1 MRRVRTVSFLLC
13 LAAAVGTAQE
23 KPQKPQQPP
32 TFRTGVNLVRVDA
45 YPSRDGKIVEGL
57 TADDFEVLED
67 GVRQKIES
75 FQFVEFEQNAPLEER
90 RDPNSQRE
98 GFELAADPARRVFV
112 LYLDNLHVNFTDSHR
127 SRIPLTT
134 FMNRV
139 LNPRDLFGVLTTV
152 QRPEDLMLGSQS
164 RFIEEQ
170 LDKYWYW
177 GQGGPILDDDEDLML
192 QVCYP
197 PRSPNASLVGE
208 AIRRRRLEAVFDD
221 LEGLAHLLAGIREER
236 KNILLVSAGWVMGRP
251 DPRLITLFKPN
262 KPEIGVTSP
271 AGPGGTGVGRITLG
285 ARNVNEVNMSW
296 CDETLQRLLG
306 MDFDARFREFLDL
319 ARRSNVTFYTLN
331 PAGLEA
337 PFANAARSGAMADAN
352 AELNDINRRTDAL
365 MTLANN
371 TDGIPIVNTNDL
383 TNGARRIADDLS
395 ASYIL
400 GYYPTNS
407 KADGRLRKI
416 TVRVKGLK
424 GDVRARREYRALSEA
439 EMATMR
445 EVPRGPA
452 PPPAPSDDALAELKR
467 LRPGAPIHTRGSVV
481 GGTLTLVTELTAP
494 EIEAGRWKDGA
505 DVQVVVTAASGE
517 TVAMSKGR
525 IEPGARAAVM
535 RIPIEKAP
543 GPFNA
548 TLRIRSA
555 AHGTVD
561 DSLAVAR
568 RTGAFGDPL
577 IFRLATPSQPRP
589 AGSVFFRRTERMQ
602 VRWPITGTLTQPTGR
617 ILGRDGVPLEL
628 ALPISEKE
636 EDGVRYVVA
645 DLNLAPL
652 TQAEYVLEVQG
663 AGAGGVTDSA
673 RLAFR
678 VFR

>member
-1 MRRVRTVSFLLC
+1 MRSLR
-13 LAAAVGTAQE
+13 LALVLSSVVAVVAAQE
-23 KPQKPQQPP
+23 KPPQQQKPPQQPP

-57 TADDFEVLED
+57 TIDDFEVLED

-75 FQFVEFEQNAPLEER
+75 FQYVEFEQNAPLEER

-98 GFELAADPARRVFV
+98 AFELAADPARRVFV

-127 SRIPLTT
+127 SRIPLTV

-177 GQGGPILDDDEDLML
+177 GQGGPILDDDEDVML

-197 PRSPNASLVGE
+197 PNSPNAQLVGE

-251 DPRLITLFKPN
+251 DPRLISMFKPN

-285 ARNVNEVNMSW
+285 ARNANEVNLSW
-296 CDETLQRLLG
+296 CDETMQRLLG
-306 MDFDARFREFLDL
+306 MDFDVRFRDFLDL

-331 PAGLEA
+331 PKGLEA
-337 PFANAARSGAMADAN
+337 PVSAGGMDYVNA
-352 AELNDINRRTDAL
+352 RTDNL
-365 MTLANN
+365 MTLAHN

-383 TNGARRIADDLS
+383 TNGARRIADDLA

-452 PPPAPSDDALAELKR
+452 APPAPSDDALAELKR

-481 GGTLTLVTELTAP
+481 DGTLTLVTELTAP

-505 DVQVVVTAASGE
+505 DVQVVVAAASGE

-535 RIPIEKAP
+535 KIPIEKAP
-543 GPFNA
+543 GPFHA

-555 AHGTVD
+555 VHGTVD

-577 IFRLATPSQPRP
+577 IFRLATPTQARP
-589 AGSVFFRRTERMQ
+589 AGSVYFRRTERMQ
-602 VRWPITGTLTQPTGR
+602 VRWPIIGTLAQPTGR

-628 ALPISEKE
+628 ALPISERE
-636 EDGVRYVVA
+636 EEGIRYVVA

-663 AGAGGVTDSA
+663 AGAGGTTESA

>member
-57 TADDFEVLED
+57 TVDDFEVLED
-67 GVRQKIES
+67 GVRQKVES

-98 GFELAADPARRVFV
+98 AFELAADPARRVFV
-112 LYLDNLHVNFTDSHR
+112 LYLDNLHVSFVGSHR
-127 SRIPLTT
+127 SRVPLTT

-139 LNPRDLFGVLTTV
+139 LNPRDLFGVMTTV
-152 QRPEDLMLGSQS
+152 QRPEDLMLGAQSQ
-164 RFIEEQ
+164 FIEEQ
-170 LDKYWYW
+170 LDKYWDW
-177 GQGGPILDDDEDLML
+177 GVGARVLEDDEDMML
-192 QVCYP
+192 SVCYP
-197 PRSPNASLVGE
+197 GGPNATLVAE
-208 AIRRRRLEAVFDD
+208 AKRRRKIDAVLED
-221 LEGLAHLLAGIREER
+221 LEGLATLLAGIREER
-236 KNILLVSAGWVMGRP
+236 KNILLISGGWGMSKP
-251 DPRLITLFKPN
+251 DPRLHTVYKPS

-271 AGPGGTGVGRITLG
+271 RGPGDTGVGRITLG
-285 ARNVNEVNMSW
+285 ARNSYEVDMRW
-296 CDETLQRLLG
+296 CEETLQRLLS
-306 MDFDARFREFLDL
+306 MDFDARFREFIDL
-319 ARRSNVTFYTLN
+319 ARRSNVTFYTMN
-331 PAGLEA
+331 PAGLQA
-337 PFANAARSGAMADAN
+337 PFENAAATGQAHPN
-352 AELNDINRRTDAL
+352 AELNAINNRTDEL

-395 ASYIL
+395 ATYIL

-452 PPPAPSDDALAELKR
+452 PPPAPSDDALADLKR
-467 LRPGAPIHTRGSVV
+467 LRPGAPIHTRGTVV

-494 EIEAGRWKDGA
+494 EIEAGRWKEGA

-525 IEPGARAAVM
+525 IEAGARAAVM
-535 RIPIEKAP
+535 KIPIEKAA
-543 GPFNA
+543 GPFHA
-548 TLRIRSA
+548 TLRIRST

-577 IFRLATPSQPRP
+577 IFRLAAPSQPRP
-589 AGSVFFRRTERMQ
+589 AGSVYFRRTERMQ

-663 AGAGGVTDSA
+663 VGAGGATESA

>member
-1 MRRVRTVSFLLC
+1 MRRVRNVSFLFC
-13 LAAAVGTAQE
+13 LAAAVGTGAQE
-23 KPQKPQQPP
+23 KPQQPQQPP
-32 TFRTGVNLVRVDA
+32 IFRTGVNLVRVDA

-57 TADDFEVLED
+57 TIGDFEVLED
-67 GVRQKIES
+67 GVPQKIES

-98 GFELAADPARRVFV
+98 AFELAADPSRRVFV
-112 LYLDNLHVNFTDSHR
+112 LYLDNLHVHFTDSHR
-127 SRIPLTT
+127 SRVPLTA

-170 LDKYWYW
+170 LDKYWDW
-177 GQGGPILDDDEDLML
+177 GVGARVLEDDEDMML

-197 PRSPNASLVGE
+197 PRTPNAALVPE
-208 AIRRRRLEAVFDD
+208 TIRRRRLEAVFED

-236 KNILLVSAGWVMGRP
+236 KNILLVSTGWALGKR
-251 DPRLITLFKPN
+251 DQRIDAIFKPN

-271 AGPGGTGVGRITLG
+271 VGPGGTGVGRITLG
-285 ARNVNEVNMSW
+285 ARNANEVSMSW
-296 CDETLQRLLG
+296 CDETMQRLLNI
-306 MDFDARFREFLDL
+306 DFDARFRDFLDL

-337 PFANAARSGAMADAN
+337 PCGAPNAARDGCNPTADVN
-352 AELNDINRRTDAL
+352 FINTRTDAL

-383 TNGARRIADDLS
+383 TNGARRIADDL
-395 ASYIL
+395 AAAYIL

-407 KADGRLRKI
+407 KADGRLRRI
-416 TVRVKGLK
+416 TVRVKGLS
-424 GDVRARREYRALSEA
+424 GNIRARREYRALTEA
-439 EMATMR
+439 EMGTMR
-445 EVPRGPA
+445 EATRAAA
-452 PPPAPSDDALAELKR
+452 PPTPSEDAFAELKR
-467 LRPGAPIHTRGSVV
+467 LRPGATVHTRGSVV
-481 GGTLTLVTELTAP
+481 GNTLTLVTELTAP

-505 DVQVVVTAASGE
+505 DVQVVVAAASGE

-525 IEPGARAAVM
+525 IEPGARAAVV
-535 RIPIEKAP
+535 RVPIEKSP
-543 GPFNA
+543 GPFTA
-548 TLRIRSA
+548 TIRVRNA
-555 AHGTVD
+555 AHGPLD
-561 DSLAVAR
+561 DSLGIAR

-577 IFRLATPSQPRP
+577 IFRLATPTQPRP

-602 VRWPITGTLTQPTGR
+602 VRWPVSGTITQPTGR
-617 ILGRDGVPLEL
+617 ILGRDGVPLDL
-628 ALPISEKE
+628 ALPIAERE

-652 TQAEYVLEVQG
+652 TQGEYVVEVQA
-663 AGAGGVTDSA
+663 AGAAGATESA